1 MGSVTLM
8 KEAVMAI
15 HGTVVLEDQVV
26 RFEINP
32 NILGTLTGSYTV
44 TDIRTGKSFRL
55 EKAPGRDV
63 CNMIALAVSWE
74 GEPLTEEEVSR
85 LEAIQSPD
93 RDLRVIP

>member
-1 MGSVTLM
+1 MG
-8 KEAVMAI
+8 I

-26 RFEINP
+26 QFEID
-32 NILGTLTGSYTV
+32 TEASTGSYTV
-44 TDIRTGKSFRL
+44 TNRLTGRSFRK
-55 EKAPGRDV
+55 ENIPGRDV

-93 RDLRVIP
+93 SDLRVIP

>member
-1 MGSVTLM
+1 
-8 KEAVMAI
+8 MAI

-26 RFEINP
+26 QFEINTE
-32 NILGTLTGSYTV
+32 TLTGSYTV
-44 TDIRTGKSFRL
+44 TDLITGRSFRL

-63 CNMIALAVSWE
+63 CNMLALAVAWK
-74 GEPLTEEEVSR
+74 GEPLTAEDVSR

>member
-1 MGSVTLM
+1 
-8 KEAVMAI
+8 MAI
-15 HGTVVLEDQVV
+15 HGTVVLQVQVV
-26 RFEINP
+26 QFEINP
-32 NILGTLTGSYTV
+32 NTLTGSYTV